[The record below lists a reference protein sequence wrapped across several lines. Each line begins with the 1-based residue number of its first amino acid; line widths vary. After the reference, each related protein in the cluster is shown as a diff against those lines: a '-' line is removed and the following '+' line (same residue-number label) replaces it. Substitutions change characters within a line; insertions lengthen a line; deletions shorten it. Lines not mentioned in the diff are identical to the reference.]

1 MTYKDLKK
9 QATDDL
15 GNYYCLKASINSI
28 SYQLRLLKKADL
40 YHGVNL
46 QQSVMSSH
54 SADSAVISHISQIE
68 QLESRLKHNRSKVR
82 LIDKA
87 LNALFEE
94 ERTLLL
100 GFYIYNKP
108 IEDLSLD
115 ASVDRSWLYRKAERA
130 LKKYILAYFGTIG
143 E

>member
-9 QATDDL
+9 QAMDDL

-28 SYQLRLLKKADL
+28 SYQLRLLKKTDL
-40 YHGVNL
+40 YRGVNL

-54 SADSAVISHISQIE
+54 SADNAVISHISQIE

-82 LIDKA
+82 LMDKA
-87 LNALFEE
+87 LDALFEE

-115 ASVDRSWLYRKAERA
+115 ASVDR
-130 LKKYILAYFGTIG
+130 
-143 E
+143 